1 MTAMMTV
8 SADETATPVSGER
21 FRSIMGE
28 VCAQVAVVT
37 TTTGA
42 GPHGTTVT
50 AFCSLS
56 LDPPMVCVA
65 LDRGS
70 RLLAAVRDTRRVGIN
85 LLAEGQDVLAMRF
98 ASKGD
103 DKFAGT
109 AWALDGGLPRL
120 DEHAGWIAGEVLDF
134 VDGGDHVVLFCLV
147 TAVDTGQRRPLV
159 YSRRTFGTHS
169 GLLAP

>member
-1 MTAMMTV
+1 MTITTDGPAL
-8 SADETATPVSGER
+8 PVSGER

-28 VCAQVAVVT
+28 VCAQVTVVT
-37 TTTGA
+37 TATEAGA
-42 GPHGTTVT
+42 HGTTVT

-70 RLLAAVRDTRRVGIN
+70 RLLAAVHDSRRIGIN
-85 LLAEGQDVLAMRF
+85 LLAQGHDALATRF

-109 AWALDGGLPRL
+109 AWALDDGLPRL
-120 DEHAGWIAGEVLDF
+120 DGDAGWIVGEVLEF
-134 VDGGDHVVLFCLV
+134 IDGGDHVVLFCLV
-147 TAVDTGQRRPLV
+147 TAVDTAGLRPLV

-169 GLLAP
+169 GLLPA

>member
-1 MTAMMTV
+1 MTITTNR
-8 SADETATPVSGER
+8 TAIPVSGER

-37 TTTGA
+37 TTTEA

-70 RLLAAVRDTRRVGIN
+70 RLLAAVHETRRVGIN
-85 LLAEGQDVLAMRF
+85 LLAEGHDALAMRF

-109 AWALDGGLPRL
+109 AWTLSAGLPRL
-120 DEHAGWIAGEVLDF
+120 DGNAGWVAGEVLDF
-134 VDGGDHVVLFCLV
+134 VGGGDHVVLFCLV
-147 TAVDTGQRRPLV
+147 TAAETADRRPLV

-169 GLLAP
+169 GLLPA